1 MGSLWC
7 KTALLAMGLAATTA
21 GGATFES
28 AIADATWH
36 LEVSPFECR
45 LWQDIPLY
53 GAAVFS
59 RRAGEEPLF
68 YLQQENRQLAP
79 GEAKV
84 VAQNPV
90 WEERPDVRELG
101 RVEVVEGERPVQLNW
116 RDSQQLMA
124 ALHSGKRLV
133 FARSAWYGEDTP
145 VRIMVEPVRFR
156 SALDDYHRCQA
167 SLLPVNYDQVAR
179 TALYFELAQDEL
191 TDQEVRKL
199 DELSLYAQ
207 TDKNV
212 TRIFIDGHTDAV
224 GLRAANLELS
234 RQRAERVA
242 QYLLDRGLPETL
254 LTVRWHGE
262 RYPVASNQTAEGR
275 GMNRRVSVR
284 IDRADERLRAARAD

>member
-1 MGSLWC
+1 LGSLWC

-90 WEERPDVRELG
+90 WAERPDVRELG

-133 FARSAWYGEDTP
+133 FARSAWYGEDMP

-167 SLLPVNYDQVAR
+167 NLLPVNYDQVAR

>member
-1 MGSLWC
+1 
-7 KTALLAMGLAATTA
+7 MGLAATTA

-90 WEERPDVRELG
+90 WAERPDVRELG

-167 SLLPVNYDQVAR
+167 NLLPVNYDQVAR

>member
-36 LEVSPFECR
+36 LDVSPFECR

-79 GEAKV
+79 GQAQV

-90 WEERPDVRELG
+90 WEERPGVRELG

-167 SLLPVNYDQVAR
+167 NLLPVNYDQVAR